1 MLTDRI
7 GYTEYFLPT
16 IEVKDFNVMI
26 DGQNL
31 NRWIK
36 RQILLAMVTSKLMH
50 SFRFEMFSALKTSVA
65 L

>member
-31 NRWIK
+31 NR
-36 RQILLAMVTSKLMH
+36 
-50 SFRFEMFSALKTSVA
+50 
-65 L
+65 